1 LKTVITLLSAIVF
14 CGIHSI
20 SLAASP
26 AAGQSS
32 NQLTNQAME
41 TLQKNQAAAGQSSAK
56 PASKPKAGA
65 TSATKKLAKTPKG
78 NVPLNIKNPHL
89 VVKTYQ
95 TDLKTQTKDSA
106 QYQKD
111 VNAATALFSQIK
123 NNQPTLAQAQALQ
136 KLHAQILTDQTKY
149 TTDQK
154 TMAKDTA
161 EAKAAAAALKAE
173 EGKKPSTASLSQ
185 PSGKAGAAGGN
196 GAPATTGGTIADKF
210 DTQALLQIV
219 NDGAK
224 GQKAQSTTA
233 ATASGQTVS
242 IADMFQMQML
252 MNHFSQASEMSGAVL
267 SAQNSAVENMSR
279 SLNR

>member
-1 LKTVITLLSAIVF
+1 MKTVMTLLSAIVF

-56 PASKPKAGA
+56 PASKPKAA
-65 TSATKKLAKTPKG
+65 STAKNLAKTPKG
-78 NVPLNIKNPHL
+78 NMPLNTKNPHL

-95 TDLKTQTKDSA
+95 ADLKTQTKDSTK
-106 QYQKD
+106 YQKD

-123 NNQPTLAQAQALQ
+123 NNQLTLAQAQALQ
-136 KLHAQILTDQTKY
+136 KLHAQIVADQTKY

-161 EAKAAAAALKAE
+161 EAKAAAAALKAD

-196 GAPATTGGTIADKF
+196 SAPATTGGTIADKF

-219 NDGAK
+219 NAGAQR
-224 GQKAQSTTA
+224 QKAQSVTA
-233 ATASGQTVS
+233 STQSGQTVR
-242 IADMFQMQML
+242 IGDMFQMQML
-252 MNHFSQASEMSGAVL
+252 MNHFSQASEMSGSVL
-267 SAQNSAVENMSR
+267 SAQNNAVENMSR